1 MIALFP
7 GTDCIVDRCSVRHRI
22 EFFMKAMRVALIQDG
37 ARGHYG
43 LATALKRAG
52 ILDSVYTDFYCH
64 PNSIQSTVAAG
75 ISRVAPALGRRMRE
89 RYSAQLDGVTIR
101 QSLALTAAL
110 QVGARFV
117 HPVSEYYRWASRRVG
132 NWVKRCGLDGVDVT
146 IGFVRNI
153 DPNLCRWCRDRGIA
167 VIGDQMIA
175 PAATER
181 AEMRIQ
187 QERWPGWQADGTEND
202 DYFRVIDEVERRT
215 WKNVD
220 HLIGP
225 SRYVKDELVRHGV
238 HPDHVSIVNYAV
250 DERFTLQDR
259 TSERNEITIG
269 MMGAVGLRKGIPYFA
284 EVAKRL
290 ARPGRIR
297 FVAVGPVELTE
308 YGRQQAERSN
318 VEFVGKVP
326 RSESL
331 DWLRR
336 FDIFYFPTTCE
347 GSAYVL
353 MEAMATGL
361 PIVTSPNSG
370 TVAREGEE
378 AFIVPYDAI
387 DQHVAMLERLIA
399 DRELRLAMGR
409 SAAKSYRQFD
419 LDAYSNRLTEVIR
432 ATTRGCAQAVMR

>member
-1 MIALFP
+1 
-7 GTDCIVDRCSVRHRI
+7 
-22 EFFMKAMRVALIQDG
+22 MRVALIQDG

-43 LATALKRAG
+43 LATALDRAR
-52 ILDSVYTDFYCH
+52 ILDSVYTDFYCA
-64 PNSIQSTVAAG
+64 PRSLQSSVARAVHM
-75 ISRVAPALGRRMRE
+75 VAPALGKRMQE
-89 RYSAQLDGVTIR
+89 RYCPHLDGVEIR
-101 QSLALTAAL
+101 QSLALTTTL
-110 QVGARFV
+110 QVGARFI

-132 NWVKRCGLDGVDVT
+132 NWVKRAGLDGIDVT
-146 IGFVRNI
+146 LGFVRNI
-153 DPNLCRWCRDRGIA
+153 DPDLCRWCRDRGIT

-187 QERWPGWQADGTEND
+187 QERWPGWQADGTQND
-202 DYFRVIDEVERRT
+202 DYFRVIDEVERST

-238 HPDHVSIVNYAV
+238 PADQVSVVNYAV
-250 DERFTLQDR
+250 DDRFTQQDR
-259 TSERNEITIG
+259 SGERDCITIG
-269 MMGAVGLRKGIPYFA
+269 FMGAVGLRKGIPYFA
-284 EVAKRL
+284 ETAKRL
-290 ARPGRIR
+290 AKPDRIR

-308 YGRQQAERSN
+308 HGRREVARAN
-318 VEFVGKVP
+318 VELVGKVP

-336 FDIFYFPTTCE
+336 FDMFYFPSTCE

-370 TVAREGEE
+370 TVARDGEE

-387 DQHVAMLERLIA
+387 DQHVALLERLIA
-399 DRELRLAMGR
+399 NRDLRVEMGR
-409 SAAKSYRQFD
+409 CAARSYQHFD
-419 LDAYSNRLTEVIR
+419 LNAYSNRLVEVINSTAR
-432 ATTRGCAQAVMR
+432 SRR